1 MKTFWQNNNSNWDTV
16 SLGLL
21 FFRIAVSI
29 ELILVHGLKKLG
41 VGVSTA
47 EVVPNPLHL
56 PETLNQIFATTA
68 NVILPLFVIFGL
80 LTRLA
85 VLPILAVTLTGYFV
99 VHGNSPLSERDIPF
113 MYSISFLLLL
123 IAGSGKYSVDSML
136 FKKKL
141 V

>member
-1 MKTFWQNNNSNWDTV
+1 MKTSWQNKNRNWDTI

-21 FFRIAVSI
+21 FFRVAVSV

-56 PETLNQIFATTA
+56 PEALNQIFATTA
-68 NVILPLFVIFGL
+68 NVILPLFVIFGVA
-80 LTRLA
+80 TRLA

-99 VHGNSPLSERDIPF
+99 VHGSDPLPERDIPF

-123 IAGSGKYSVDSML
+123 IAGAGKYSVDSIL
-136 FKKKL
+136 FKKNS

>member
-1 MKTFWQNNNSNWDTV
+1 MKTFWQNNNRNWDIT

-56 PETLNQIFATTA
+56 PEALNQVFATTA
-68 NVILPLFVIFGL
+68 NVILPLFVIFGIV
-80 LTRLA
+80 TRLA
-85 VLPILAVTLTGYFV
+85 VVPILAVTLTGYFV
-99 VHGNSPLSERDIPF
+99 VHGGSPLPERDIPF
-113 MYSISFLLLL
+113 MYSISFLLLF
-123 IAGSGKYSVDSML
+123 ITGPGKYSIDSLL
-136 FKKKL
+136 FKKTS